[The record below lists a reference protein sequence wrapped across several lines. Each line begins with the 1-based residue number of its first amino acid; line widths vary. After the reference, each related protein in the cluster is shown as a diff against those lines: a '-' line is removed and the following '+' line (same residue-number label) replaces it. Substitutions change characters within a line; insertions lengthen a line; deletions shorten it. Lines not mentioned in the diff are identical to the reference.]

1 MSGTTAAASRRASP
15 WRRCRAAWA
24 NDSRPPAGHD
34 ESSRRPARP
43 VRYTK
48 HLTAR
53 NSPAGDRAPFCIGI
67 GAAGRLPP
75 ATRGTGWR
83 RSGWEIRP
91 ALEVATGVDQPRPH
105 IKRSSPHASARSR
118 LHRCPGFV
126 DARRASDLC
135 MWYHEHPNIRTQY
148 VRPPQSQFL
157 ASSSTP
163 RSGPDRWAH
172 GTLRSSRARVT
183 SASLSR

>member
-24 NDSRPPAGHD
+24 NDLGPPAGHD

-91 ALEVATGVDQPRPH
+91 ALEVATGVDQPQPH
-105 IKRSSPHASARSR
+105 IEPARAQRGRPIPPPPLPWLRRRTPSLRPVHVVPRTSQYPHPVCAAATISI
-118 LHRCPGFV
+118 PGFII
-126 DARRASDLC
+126 DAALGARPLGAWNPALVARASDQ
-135 MWYHEHPNIRTQY
+135 R
-148 VRPPQSQFL
+148 L
-157 ASSSTP
+157 A
-163 RSGPDRWAH
+163 
-172 GTLRSSRARVT
+172 L
-183 SASLSR
+183 